1 MLILMF
7 VTLILH
13 NDRAQAVK
21 TRIEVVKFSMKGVT
35 YDHLLPLH

>member
-1 MLILMF
+1 MLILML
-7 VTLILH
+7 VTLILQ

-21 TRIEVVKFSMKGVT
+21 TRKEVVKICMKEVT